1 MDEKLKT
8 RLDIARLF
16 AKKLADGLDEEETR
30 RLEQWLTESP
40 RHAAEWERLR
50 QEVAPG
56 GRSVELQRE
65 GARLVERRWREFRQR
80 VMGGRRHLW
89 MRTMRY
95 AAIVLVPLAAAA
107 YLWTMF
113 HPAEPATEAETPI
126 VPGTFR
132 AQLTLDD
139 GRTVALDSAA
149 FRSIGQLPEAT
160 VEVADRVLTY
170 TRSDHAAPAEVK
182 YNMLDIPRGGEYAL
196 QLADSSRVWLNAETR
211 LRYPVTFAG
220 TERRV
225 ELTGEAY
232 FEVSKDATRPFIVRA
247 NGVDVRVL
255 GTVFN
260 VNAYPESS
268 HVRTTLV
275 EGKVETRCG
284 GERIVMKP
292 GTQVAYDKATRQ
304 ADYFPVDVR
313 HFISWKDGYYDFR
326 DMTLGELMQIF
337 VRWYDVD
344 VRFANPLLE
353 NLRFS
358 GRLRRY
364 EDVSGLFEQLEYTG
378 DVAFDVKG
386 KNIVIRDV
394 QK

>member
-1 MDEKLKT
+1 MNERTEDLLVRWVDGELSDDERKEMEGLLAASAELRET
-8 RLDIARLF
+8 
-16 AKKLADGLDEEETR
+16 LADYLKIRRSLLALRRDFRPDVEQRLREIKRRRR
-30 RLEQWLTESP
+30 RL
-40 RHAAEWERLR
+40 RR
-50 QEVAPG
+50 VM
-56 GRSVELQRE
+56 
-65 GARLVERRWREFRQR
+65 RRWS
-80 VMGGRRHLW
+80 
-89 MRTMRY
+89 Y
-95 AAIVLVPLAAAA
+95 AAAVVLAAAVA
-107 YLWTMF
+107 GAFFLKRDLPQQSSL
-113 HPAEPATEAETPI
+113 PAELAWGQ
-126 VPGTFR
+126 VPVLVMPNGER
-132 AQLTLDD
+132 
-139 GRTVALDSAA
+139 
-149 FRSIGQLPEAT
+149 
-160 VEVADRVLTY
+160 RVLPQNDTTVLWQEQEGDIHIDSRTLIMEGETGEEREPVYY
-170 TRSDHAAPAEVK
+170 TV
-182 YNMLDIPRGGEYAL
+182 NIPYGGEYNL
-196 QLADSSRVWLNAETR
+196 VLPDGTRIYLNAGTT
-211 LRYPVTFAG
+211 LRYPDHFAG
-220 TERRV
+220 GSREIF
-225 ELTGEAY
+225 LSGEAY
-232 FEVSKDATRPFIVRA
+232 LEVSRDTSRPFIVRTDDM
-247 NGVDVRVL
+247 DVRVL

-260 VNAYPESS
+260 VNAYPDGSY
-268 HVRTTLV
+268 VRTTLV
-275 EGKVETRCG
+275 EGKVETSCG

>member
-1 MDEKLKT
+1 MLWQEQEG
-8 RLDIARLF
+8 DIHIDSRTLIME
-16 AKKLADGLDEEETR
+16 GETGEE
-30 RLEQWLTESP
+30 
-40 RHAAEWERLR
+40 
-50 QEVAPG
+50 
-56 GRSVELQRE
+56 RE
-65 GARLVERRWREFRQR
+65 PV
-80 VMGGRRHLW
+80 
-89 MRTMRY
+89 Y
-95 AAIVLVPLAAAA
+95 
-107 YLWTMF
+107 Y
-113 HPAEPATEAETPI
+113 
-126 VPGTFR
+126 
-132 AQLTLDD
+132 
-139 GRTVALDSAA
+139 TV
-149 FRSIGQLPEAT
+149 
-160 VEVADRVLTY
+160 
-170 TRSDHAAPAEVK
+170 
-182 YNMLDIPRGGEYAL
+182 NIPYGGEYNL
-196 QLADSSRVWLNAETR
+196 VLPDGTRIYLNAGTT
-211 LRYPVTFAG
+211 LRYPDHFAG
-220 TERRV
+220 GSREIF
-225 ELTGEAY
+225 LSGEAY
-232 FEVSKDATRPFIVRA
+232 LEVSRDTSRPFIVRTDDM
-247 NGVDVRVL
+247 DVRVL

-260 VNAYPESS
+260 VNAYPDGNY
-268 HVRTTLV
+268 VRTTLV
-275 EGKVETRCG
+275 EGKVETSCG

-364 EDVSGLFEQLEYTG
+364 EDVSELFEQLEYTG

>member
-1 MDEKLKT
+1 MNERTEDLLVRWVDGELSDDERKEMEGLLAASAELRET
-8 RLDIARLF
+8 
-16 AKKLADGLDEEETR
+16 LADYLKIRRSLLALRRDFRPDVEQRLREIKRRRR
-30 RLEQWLTESP
+30 RL
-40 RHAAEWERLR
+40 RR
-50 QEVAPG
+50 VM
-56 GRSVELQRE
+56 
-65 GARLVERRWREFRQR
+65 RRWS
-80 VMGGRRHLW
+80 
-89 MRTMRY
+89 Y
-95 AAIVLVPLAAAA
+95 AAAVVLAAAVA
-107 YLWTMF
+107 GAFFLKRDLPRQSSL
-113 HPAEPATEAETPI
+113 PAELAWGQ
-126 VPGTFR
+126 VPVLVMPNGER
-132 AQLTLDD
+132 
-139 GRTVALDSAA
+139 
-149 FRSIGQLPEAT
+149 
-160 VEVADRVLTY
+160 RVLPQNDTTVLWQEQEGDIHIDSRTLIMEGETGEEREPVYY
-170 TRSDHAAPAEVK
+170 TV
-182 YNMLDIPRGGEYAL
+182 NIPYGGEYNL
-196 QLADSSRVWLNAETR
+196 VLPDGTRIYLNAGTT
-211 LRYPVTFAG
+211 LRYPDHFAG
-220 TERRV
+220 GSREIF
-225 ELTGEAY
+225 LSGEAY
-232 FEVSKDATRPFIVRA
+232 LEVSRDTSRPFIVRTDDM
-247 NGVDVRVL
+247 DVRVL

-260 VNAYPESS
+260 VNAYPDGSY
-268 HVRTTLV
+268 VRTTLV
-275 EGKVETRCG
+275 EGKVETSCG

-364 EDVSGLFEQLEYTG
+364 EDVSKLFEQLEYTG

>member
-1 MDEKLKT
+1 MNERTEDLLVRWVDGELSDDERKEMEGLLAASAELRET
-8 RLDIARLF
+8 
-16 AKKLADGLDEEETR
+16 LADYLKIRRSLLALRRDFRPDVEQRLREAKRRRR
-30 RLEQWLTESP
+30 RL
-40 RHAAEWERLR
+40 RR
-50 QEVAPG
+50 VM
-56 GRSVELQRE
+56 
-65 GARLVERRWREFRQR
+65 RRWS
-80 VMGGRRHLW
+80 
-89 MRTMRY
+89 Y
-95 AAIVLVPLAAAA
+95 AAAVVLAAAVA
-107 YLWTMF
+107 GAFFLKRDLPQQSSL
-113 HPAEPATEAETPI
+113 PAELAWGQVPVLVMPNGERRALPQNDTTVLWQEQEGDIHIDSRTLIMEGETGEEREP
-126 VPGTFR
+126 VYY
-132 AQLTLDD
+132 
-139 GRTVALDSAA
+139 TV
-149 FRSIGQLPEAT
+149 
-160 VEVADRVLTY
+160 
-170 TRSDHAAPAEVK
+170 
-182 YNMLDIPRGGEYAL
+182 NIPYGGEYNL
-196 QLADSSRVWLNAETR
+196 VLPDGTRIYLNAGTT
-211 LRYPVTFAG
+211 LRYPDHFAG
-220 TERRV
+220 GSREIF
-225 ELTGEAY
+225 LSGEAY
-232 FEVSKDATRPFIVRA
+232 LEVSRDTSRPFIVRTDDM
-247 NGVDVRVL
+247 DVRVL

-260 VNAYPESS
+260 VNAYPDGSY
-268 HVRTTLV
+268 VRTTLV
-275 EGKVETRCG
+275 EGKVETSCG

-364 EDVSGLFEQLEYTG
+364 EDVSKLFEQLEYTG

>member
-1 MDEKLKT
+1 MNERTEDLLVRWVDGELSDDERKEMEGLLASSAELRET
-8 RLDIARLF
+8 
-16 AKKLADGLDEEETR
+16 LADYLKIRRSLLALRRDFRPDVEQRLREIKRRRR
-30 RLEQWLTESP
+30 RL
-40 RHAAEWERLR
+40 RR
-50 QEVAPG
+50 VM
-56 GRSVELQRE
+56 
-65 GARLVERRWREFRQR
+65 RRWS
-80 VMGGRRHLW
+80 
-89 MRTMRY
+89 Y
-95 AAIVLVPLAAAA
+95 AAAVVLAAAVA
-107 YLWTMF
+107 GAFFLKRDLPQQSSL
-113 HPAEPATEAETPI
+113 PAELAWGQ
-126 VPGTFR
+126 VPVLVMPNGER
-132 AQLTLDD
+132 
-139 GRTVALDSAA
+139 
-149 FRSIGQLPEAT
+149 
-160 VEVADRVLTY
+160 RVLPQNDTTVLWQEQGGDIHIDSRTLIMEGETGEEREPVYY
-170 TRSDHAAPAEVK
+170 TV
-182 YNMLDIPRGGEYAL
+182 NIPYGGEYNL
-196 QLADSSRVWLNAETR
+196 VLPDGTRIYLNAGTT
-211 LRYPVTFAG
+211 LRYPDHFAG
-220 TERRV
+220 GSREIF
-225 ELTGEAY
+225 LSGEAY
-232 FEVSKDATRPFIVRA
+232 LEVSRDTSRPFIVRTDDM
-247 NGVDVRVL
+247 DVRVL

-260 VNAYPESS
+260 VNAYPDGSY
-268 HVRTTLV
+268 VRTTLV
-275 EGKVETRCG
+275 EGKVETSCG

>member
-1 MDEKLKT
+1 MNERTEDLLVRWVDGELSDDERKEMEGLLAASAELRET
-8 RLDIARLF
+8 
-16 AKKLADGLDEEETR
+16 LADYLKIRRSLLTLRRDFRPDVEQRLREIKRRRR
-30 RLEQWLTESP
+30 RL
-40 RHAAEWERLR
+40 RR
-50 QEVAPG
+50 VM
-56 GRSVELQRE
+56 
-65 GARLVERRWREFRQR
+65 RRWS
-80 VMGGRRHLW
+80 
-89 MRTMRY
+89 Y
-95 AAIVLVPLAAAA
+95 AAAVVLAAAVA
-107 YLWTMF
+107 GAFFLKRDLPQQSSL
-113 HPAEPATEAETPI
+113 PAELAWGQVPVLVMPDGERRALPQNDTTVLWQEQEGDIHIDSRTLIMEGETGEEREP
-126 VPGTFR
+126 VYY
-132 AQLTLDD
+132 
-139 GRTVALDSAA
+139 TV
-149 FRSIGQLPEAT
+149 
-160 VEVADRVLTY
+160 
-170 TRSDHAAPAEVK
+170 
-182 YNMLDIPRGGEYAL
+182 NIPYGGEYNL
-196 QLADSSRVWLNAETR
+196 VLPDGTRIYLNAGTT
-211 LRYPVTFAG
+211 LRYPDHFAG
-220 TERRV
+220 GSREIF
-225 ELTGEAY
+225 LSGEAY
-232 FEVSKDATRPFIVRA
+232 LEVSRDTSRPFIVRTDQM
-247 NGVDVRVL
+247 DVRVL

-260 VNAYPESS
+260 VNAYPDGSY
-268 HVRTTLV
+268 VRTTLV
-275 EGKVETRCG
+275 EGKVEASCG

-364 EDVSGLFEQLEYTG
+364 EDVSELFEQLEYTG

>member
-1 MDEKLKT
+1 MNERTEDLLVRWVDGELSDDERKEMEGLLASSAELRET
-8 RLDIARLF
+8 
-16 AKKLADGLDEEETR
+16 LADYLKIRRSLLALRRDFRPDVEQRLRETKRRRR
-30 RLEQWLTESP
+30 RL
-40 RHAAEWERLR
+40 RR
-50 QEVAPG
+50 VM
-56 GRSVELQRE
+56 
-65 GARLVERRWREFRQR
+65 RRWS
-80 VMGGRRHLW
+80 
-89 MRTMRY
+89 Y
-95 AAIVLVPLAAAA
+95 AAAVVLAAAVVGA
-107 YLWTMF
+107 FFLKRDLPQQSSL
-113 HPAEPATEAETPI
+113 PAELAWGQVPVLVMPNGERRALPQNDTTVLWQEQEGDIHIDSRTLIMEGETGEEREP
-126 VPGTFR
+126 VYY
-132 AQLTLDD
+132 
-139 GRTVALDSAA
+139 TV
-149 FRSIGQLPEAT
+149 
-160 VEVADRVLTY
+160 
-170 TRSDHAAPAEVK
+170 
-182 YNMLDIPRGGEYAL
+182 NIPYGGEYNL
-196 QLADSSRVWLNAETR
+196 VLPDGTRIYLNAGTT
-211 LRYPVTFAG
+211 LRYPDHFAG
-220 TERRV
+220 GSREIF
-225 ELTGEAY
+225 LSGEAY
-232 FEVSKDATRPFIVRA
+232 LEVSRDTSRPFIVRTDDM
-247 NGVDVRVL
+247 DVRVL

-260 VNAYPESS
+260 VNAYPDGNY
-268 HVRTTLV
+268 VRTTLV
-275 EGKVETRCG
+275 EGKVETSCG

>member
-1 MDEKLKT
+1 MNERTEDLLVRWVDGELSDDERKEMEGLLAASAELRET
-8 RLDIARLF
+8 
-16 AKKLADGLDEEETR
+16 LADYLKIRRSLLALRRDFRPDVEQRLREAKRRRR
-30 RLEQWLTESP
+30 RL
-40 RHAAEWERLR
+40 RR
-50 QEVAPG
+50 VM
-56 GRSVELQRE
+56 
-65 GARLVERRWREFRQR
+65 RRWS
-80 VMGGRRHLW
+80 
-89 MRTMRY
+89 Y
-95 AAIVLVPLAAAA
+95 AAAVVLAAAVA
-107 YLWTMF
+107 GAFFLKRDLPQ
-113 HPAEPATEAETPI
+113 HSSLPAELAWGQVPVLVMPNGERRALPQNDTTVLWQEQEGDIHIDSRTLIMEGETGEEREP
-126 VPGTFR
+126 VYY
-132 AQLTLDD
+132 
-139 GRTVALDSAA
+139 TV
-149 FRSIGQLPEAT
+149 
-160 VEVADRVLTY
+160 
-170 TRSDHAAPAEVK
+170 
-182 YNMLDIPRGGEYAL
+182 NIPYGGEYNL
-196 QLADSSRVWLNAETR
+196 VLPDGTRIYLNAGTT
-211 LRYPVTFAG
+211 LRYPDHFAG
-220 TERRV
+220 GSREIF
-225 ELTGEAY
+225 LSGEAY
-232 FEVSKDATRPFIVRA
+232 LEVSRDTSRPFIVRTDDM
-247 NGVDVRVL
+247 DVRVL

-260 VNAYPESS
+260 VNAYPDGSY
-268 HVRTTLV
+268 VRTTLV
-275 EGKVETRCG
+275 EGKVETSCG

>member
-1 MDEKLKT
+1 MNERTEDLLVRWVDGELSDDERKEMEGLLAASAELRET
-8 RLDIARLF
+8 
-16 AKKLADGLDEEETR
+16 LADYLKIRRSLLALRRDFRPDVEQRLREAKRRRR
-30 RLEQWLTESP
+30 RL
-40 RHAAEWERLR
+40 RR
-50 QEVAPG
+50 VM
-56 GRSVELQRE
+56 
-65 GARLVERRWREFRQR
+65 RRWS
-80 VMGGRRHLW
+80 
-89 MRTMRY
+89 Y
-95 AAIVLVPLAAAA
+95 AAAVVLAAAVA
-107 YLWTMF
+107 GAFFLKRDLPQQSSL
-113 HPAEPATEAETPI
+113 PAELAWGQVPVLVMPDGERRALPQNDTTVLWQEQEGDIHIDSRTLIMEGETGEEREP
-126 VPGTFR
+126 VYY
-132 AQLTLDD
+132 
-139 GRTVALDSAA
+139 TV
-149 FRSIGQLPEAT
+149 
-160 VEVADRVLTY
+160 
-170 TRSDHAAPAEVK
+170 
-182 YNMLDIPRGGEYAL
+182 NIPYGGEYNL
-196 QLADSSRVWLNAETR
+196 VLPDGTRIYLNAGTT
-211 LRYPVTFAG
+211 LRYPDHFAG
-220 TERRV
+220 GSREIF
-225 ELTGEAY
+225 LSGEAY
-232 FEVSKDATRPFIVRA
+232 LEVSRDTSRPFIVRTDDM
-247 NGVDVRVL
+247 DVRVL

-260 VNAYPESS
+260 VNAYPDGNY
-268 HVRTTLV
+268 VRTTLV
-275 EGKVETRCG
+275 EGKVETSCG

-364 EDVSGLFEQLEYTG
+364 EDVSELFGQLEYTG

>member
-1 MDEKLKT
+1 MDEKLKI

-30 RLEQWLTESP
+30 RLEQWLAESP

-80 VMGGRRHLW
+80 VMGGRQRLW
-89 MRTMRY
+89 VRVMRY

-139 GRTVALDSAA
+139 GRTVALDSTA

-160 VEVADRVLTY
+160 VKVADRVLTY

-182 YNMLDIPRGGEYAL
+182 YNTLEIPRGGEYAL
-196 QLADSSRVWLNAETR
+196 QLADGSRVWLNAETR
-211 LRYPVTFAG
+211 LRYPVAFAG

-255 GTVFN
+255 GTSFN
-260 VNAYPESS
+260 VAAYGAE
-268 HVRTTLV
+268 VVTTLV
-275 EGKVETRCG
+275 EGRVAVEAGSERVTLEPDRQAVWD
-284 GERIVMKP
+284 GERMEVR
-292 GTQVAYDKATRQ
+292 QVDASNYGLWRKGIF
-304 ADYFPVDVR
+304 YFEDR
-313 HFISWKDGYYDFR
+313 RLEEILDA
-326 DMTLGELMQIF
+326 LA
-337 VRWYDVD
+337 RWYGVEVFYVNPETKDM
-344 VRFANPLLE
+344 RFTVEIKRYE
-353 NLRFS
+353 NIDAILRRIAQTERVHFGVS
-358 GRLRRY
+358 GRT
-364 EDVSGLFEQLEYTG
+364 VT
-378 DVAFDVKG
+378 
-386 KNIVIRDV
+386 V
-394 QK
+394 QE

>member
-1 MDEKLKT
+1 MNERTEDLLVRWVDGELSDDERKEMEGLLAASAELRET
-8 RLDIARLF
+8 
-16 AKKLADGLDEEETR
+16 LADYLKIRRSLLALRRDFRPDVEQRLRETKRRRR
-30 RLEQWLTESP
+30 RL
-40 RHAAEWERLR
+40 RR
-50 QEVAPG
+50 VM
-56 GRSVELQRE
+56 
-65 GARLVERRWREFRQR
+65 RRWS
-80 VMGGRRHLW
+80 
-89 MRTMRY
+89 Y
-95 AAIVLVPLAAAA
+95 AAAVVLAAAVA
-107 YLWTMF
+107 GAFFLKRDLPQQSSL
-113 HPAEPATEAETPI
+113 PAELAWGQVPVLVMPDGERRALPQNDTTVLWQEQEGDIHIDSRTLIMEGETGEEREP
-126 VPGTFR
+126 VYY
-132 AQLTLDD
+132 
-139 GRTVALDSAA
+139 TV
-149 FRSIGQLPEAT
+149 
-160 VEVADRVLTY
+160 
-170 TRSDHAAPAEVK
+170 
-182 YNMLDIPRGGEYAL
+182 NIPYGGEYNL
-196 QLADSSRVWLNAETR
+196 VLPDGTRIYLNAGTT
-211 LRYPVTFAG
+211 LRYPDHFAG
-220 TERRV
+220 GSREIF
-225 ELTGEAY
+225 LSGEAY
-232 FEVSKDATRPFIVRA
+232 LEVSRDTSRPFIVRTDQM
-247 NGVDVRVL
+247 DVRVL

-260 VNAYPESS
+260 VNAYPDGSY
-268 HVRTTLV
+268 VRTTLV
-275 EGKVETRCG
+275 EGKVETSCG

-364 EDVSGLFEQLEYTG
+364 EDVSELFEQLEYTG

>member
-1 MDEKLKT
+1 MNERTEDLLVRWVDGELSDDERKEMEGLLAASAELRET
-8 RLDIARLF
+8 
-16 AKKLADGLDEEETR
+16 LADYLKIRRSLLALRRDFRPDVEQRLRETKRRRR
-30 RLEQWLTESP
+30 RL
-40 RHAAEWERLR
+40 RR
-50 QEVAPG
+50 VM
-56 GRSVELQRE
+56 
-65 GARLVERRWREFRQR
+65 RRWS
-80 VMGGRRHLW
+80 
-89 MRTMRY
+89 Y
-95 AAIVLVPLAAAA
+95 AAAVVLAAAVA
-107 YLWTMF
+107 GAFFLKRDLPQQSSL
-113 HPAEPATEAETPI
+113 PAELAWGQMPVLVMPNGERRALPQNDTTVLWQEQEGDIHIDSRTLIMEGETGEEREP
-126 VPGTFR
+126 VYY
-132 AQLTLDD
+132 
-139 GRTVALDSAA
+139 TV
-149 FRSIGQLPEAT
+149 
-160 VEVADRVLTY
+160 
-170 TRSDHAAPAEVK
+170 
-182 YNMLDIPRGGEYAL
+182 NIPYGGEYNL
-196 QLADSSRVWLNAETR
+196 VLPDGTRIYLNAGTT
-211 LRYPVTFAG
+211 LRYPDHFAG
-220 TERRV
+220 GSREIF
-225 ELTGEAY
+225 LSGEAY
-232 FEVSKDATRPFIVRA
+232 LEVSRDTSRPFIVRTDDM
-247 NGVDVRVL
+247 DVRVL

-260 VNAYPESS
+260 VNAYPDGSY
-268 HVRTTLV
+268 VRTTLV
-275 EGKVETRCG
+275 EGKVETSCG